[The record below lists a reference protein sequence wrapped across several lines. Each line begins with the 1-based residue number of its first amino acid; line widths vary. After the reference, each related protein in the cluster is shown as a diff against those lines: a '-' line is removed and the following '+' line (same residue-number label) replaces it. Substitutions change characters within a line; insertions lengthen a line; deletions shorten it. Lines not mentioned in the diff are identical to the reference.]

1 MFGIGFG
8 RIPRKANDQA
18 SLLGPVKAHEQ
29 FRDISPL
36 TLGPVTADSPPAPVR
51 RPLALG
57 VVYSGAPS
65 SGSQPGPTDAW
76 PVLHMKPETNVI
88 LSILIPTLA
97 SRARLL
103 VKLRNTLQKQIS
115 ALGPGAHIQALTF
128 KGSELYSAGAMKSR
142 LLEEAEGQYV
152 VFIDDDD
159 EVSDDYIPE
168 ILRAIKDHP
177 GVDCIGMRGTV
188 ASKKEKTMKVVYSLS
203 NPSASE
209 MIGVYFR
216 PPCPAM
222 PIRRHIAGRFPYADR
237 TGGEDANLSLRMIQ
251 EQAIVTEVFIDKVLI
266 TQDKTRFGSKWAG
279 IPETTTPAFPIRRL
293 APRSAWSAAGLKISC
308 ILTSYNRPHLVRQ
321 ALKSLQDQTH
331 RNFEVLLYDDSSR
344 MDILPIL
351 NDFKLP
357 ISQISISKITPQQRR
372 SINRLSV
379 NINRGLAAATGD
391 LICFLADDDYYF
403 PGWFEAAA
411 GYFQEHPNVNVGY
424 GKLIYSRSSQMEF
437 KPGKEMRW
445 PGTVITKP
453 YSILDHNQVMHRRF
467 PAPYAWPESFKT
479 VTNPDAHY
487 FKAIAQHH
495 QFHPI
500 SDFAAVKRL
509 HAKNLQNTIS
519 DVIAESAE
527 NIRE

>member
-1 MFGIGFG
+1 MFGGGFG
-8 RIPRKANDQA
+8 GLPRKANDQA
-18 SLLGPVKAHEQ
+18 SLLGAVKAHQQ

-36 TLGPVTADSPPAPVR
+36 TLGPVTADSPPAPVS
-51 RPLALG
+51 RPPALG
-57 VVYSGAPS
+57 VVYSGPPV
-65 SGSQPGPTDAW
+65 SGSQPGPTEAG
-76 PVLHMKPETNVI
+76 PALRMKPETDVL

-97 SRARLL
+97 SRASLL

-115 ALGPGAHIQALTF
+115 SLGPGAQVQALTF
-128 KGSELYSAGAMKSR
+128 KGSELHSAGAMKSR

-159 EVSDDYIPE
+159 EVCDDYLPE
-168 ILRAIKDHP
+168 ILRALKDHP
-177 GVDCIGMRGTV
+177 GVDCIGMRGAV
-188 ASKKEKTMKVVYSLS
+188 ASKGEKPVKVVYSLS
-203 NPSASE
+203 NPSPSE

-222 PIRRHIAGRFPYADR
+222 PIRRHIAGRFPYADT
-237 TGGEDANLSLRMIQ
+237 TGGEDADLSLRMVQ
-251 EQAIVTEVFIDKVLI
+251 DQAIVTEVFIDKILI
-266 TQDKTRFGSKWAG
+266 TQDKIRFGSKWAG
-279 IPETTTPAFPIRRL
+279 IPSSAPSEPPIRRL
-293 APRSAWSAAGLKISC
+293 VPRSASSSSGLKISC

-372 SINRLSV
+372 STNRLSV
-379 NINRGLAAATGD
+379 NINRGLAAATGE

-411 GYFQEHPNVNVGY
+411 RYFQEHPNVSVGY

-445 PGTVITKP
+445 PGAIITKP
-453 YSILDHNQVMHRRF
+453 YDILDHNQVMHRRF
-467 PAPYAWPESFKT
+467 PAPYVWPESFKT
-479 VTNPDAHY
+479 MKNPDAHY

-495 QFHPI
+495 PFHPI

-509 HAKNLQNTIS
+509 HSKNLQNTIA
-519 DVIAESAE
+519 DVVSEKAE